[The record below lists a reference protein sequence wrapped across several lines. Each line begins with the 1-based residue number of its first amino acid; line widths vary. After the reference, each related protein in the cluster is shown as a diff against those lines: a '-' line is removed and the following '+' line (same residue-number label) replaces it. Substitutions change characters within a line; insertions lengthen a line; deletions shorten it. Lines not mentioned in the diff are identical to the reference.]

1 MGKITREQIQKINKS
16 CKNGWELDI
25 QYFIFHSQKALKK
38 IIELDTEH
46 YLEFRI
52 DYNYNNQI
60 TLFINKF
67 YHKANDEFS
76 TSNGL
81 GKKKILEETPVTR
94 KSINKLIEIT
104 EQLTD
109 NELMKINNEIDV
121 IRNIIFV
128 PSEAF

>member
-1 MGKITREQIQKINKS
+1 MAKITREQIKKINSK
-16 CKNGWELDI
+16 CQNGWELDV
-25 QYFIFHSQKALKK
+25 QYFIFHSEKTLKK

-67 YHKANDEFS
+67 YHKANDDFA

-81 GKKKILEETPVTR
+81 GKKKILEESPAPR
-94 KSINKLIEIT
+94 KSINKLIEFT
-104 EQLTD
+104 KTLTD
-109 NELMKINNEIDV
+109 DELMKINNETDV
-121 IRNIIFV
+121 IRNIMFV
-128 PSEAF
+128 PSETF

>member
-1 MGKITREQIQKINKS
+1 MGKITREQIQKINNN
-16 CKNGWELDI
+16 CKNNWELDI
-25 QYFIFHSQKALKK
+25 QYFIFHSEKTLKK

-67 YHKANDEFS
+67 YHKANDEFA

-81 GKKKILEETPVTR
+81 GKKKILEESPAPR
-94 KSINKLIEIT
+94 KSINKLIEFT
-104 EQLTD
+104 KTLTD
-109 NELMKINNEIDV
+109 DELMKINNETDV
-121 IRNIIFV
+121 IRNIMFV
-128 PSEAF
+128 PSETF

>member
-1 MGKITREQIQKINKS
+1 MGKITREQIQKINNN
-16 CKNGWELDI
+16 CRNNWELDI
-25 QYFIFHSQKALKK
+25 QYFIFHSEKTLKK

-67 YHKANDEFS
+67 YHKANDEFA

-81 GKKKILEETPVTR
+81 GKKKILEESPAPR
-94 KSINKLIEIT
+94 KSINKLIEFT
-104 EQLTD
+104 KTLTD
-109 NELMKINNEIDV
+109 DELMKINNETDV
-121 IRNIIFV
+121 IRNIMFV
-128 PSEAF
+128 PSETF

>member
-1 MGKITREQIQKINKS
+1 MGKITREQIQKINNN
-16 CKNGWELDI
+16 CRNNWELDI
-25 QYFIFHSQKALKK
+25 QYFILHSEKTLKK

-67 YHKANDEFS
+67 YHKANDEFA

-81 GKKKILEETPVTR
+81 GKKKILEESPAPR
-94 KSINKLIEIT
+94 KSINKLIEFT
-104 EQLTD
+104 KTLTD
-109 NELMKINNEIDV
+109 DELMKINNETDV
-121 IRNIIFV
+121 IRNIMFV
-128 PSEAF
+128 PSETF